1 MVLEVKQKPKE
12 MEMGKVSV
20 IIESK
25 NGNQEKLESY
35 IKEYNGKVAVINENR
50 VKTVHFKDVIKF
62 YCEKKTNYCKTAE
75 KTYVIR
81 QPLYELENIASC
93 FVRASK
99 KTVVN
104 LDHVTEFEQ
113 TGIGGGIIFKLS
125 DGTEERVARR
135 RKKKVMKSMKE
146 REI

>member
-1 MVLEVKQKPKE
+1 MEIEVLQKHTD
-12 MEMGKVSV
+12 MEMGKVNV

-25 NGNQEKLESY
+25 EGNEEKLANY
-35 IKEYNGKVAVINENR
+35 IKEYNGKVTVIDENR
-50 VKTVHFKDVIKF
+50 VKTVFFRDIIKL

-81 QPLYELENIASC
+81 KPLYEIETMADC
-93 FVRASK
+93 FARASK

-104 LDHVTEFEQ
+104 LDYITEFYE
-113 TGIGGGIIFKLS
+113 TGIGGCIILKLT

-135 RKKKVMKSMKE
+135 RKKKVLKAMKE
-146 REI
+146 RCK